1 MFDLQNINFYQEL
14 GLGQDENTEELHRKA
29 NHIARQWRQRASLSG
44 RNGQEAADK
53 LKIANAAIEV
63 FRDDETRQNYDATL
77 TFSPAADSQEIDW
90 IDEAWKYYF
99 ADDYEAARAAA
110 QQARSF
116 DDRNPRSYVISAQ
129 IETFHGD
136 AKQALEYANQA
147 YILDLDQENVIDVS
161 QVRGDAFLILN
172 ENEKALNNYRRALDV
187 ATDSY
192 FPIVVWSAAWAYI
205 KMRRYDEAVELCL
218 TALGKDPDIA
228 SSTIQG
234 VSKPYFVAVDHLCL
248 TFDLQESQLS
258 SWIENDKVNEE
269 KIDESLRLLN
279 KQLMTL
285 DAWRIVDEACT
296 RLSEYINLHITR
308 LELIRRRM
316 QAIYDMPVDVPP
328 IQRPDEPLRKPHWI
342 PLAFYIYV
350 VAVMVLGGIFLPYLP
365 GLVMV
370 PLPVLGI
377 VHWTR
382 RSRRHKESV
391 QTYERETKRVEEE
404 VLNASRRLE
413 EQQAAA
419 REAYREEIKTIEE
432 QLEKRKSS

>member
-1 MFDLQNINFYQEL
+1 MSNQESINFYQEL
-14 GLGQDENTEELHRKA
+14 GLGQDESTEELHRKA
-29 NHIARQWRQRASLSG
+29 THVARQWRQRASLSG
-44 RNGQEAADK
+44 RNGREAAEK
-53 LKIANAAIEV
+53 LKIAKAAIEV
-63 FRDDETRQNYDATL
+63 FRDDETRQNYDSML
-77 TFSPAADSQEIDW
+77 TFTPAAGSQEIDW

-99 ADDYEAARAAA
+99 ADDYDAARAAA
-110 QQARSF
+110 QHARSF

-161 QVRGDAFLILN
+161 QVQGDAFLILN

-218 TALGKDPDIA
+218 TALEKDPAIA

-248 TFDLQESQLS
+248 TFDLQEYQLS
-258 SWIENDKVNEE
+258 SWIENGKIDEE

-279 KQLMTL
+279 KQLATL
-285 DAWRIVDEACT
+285 DAWRIVDEAHT
-296 RLSEYINLHITR
+296 RLSDYINLHITR

-316 QAIYDMPVDVPP
+316 QAIYAMPVEEPT
-328 IQRPDEPLRKPHWI
+328 IQRPDKPLRKPHWI
-342 PLAFYIYV
+342 PLAFYIETAV
-350 VAVMVLGGIFLPYLP
+350 VMLLCSIFMPYLP
-365 GLVMV
+365 GLFMV

-377 VHWTR
+377 VHWVR

-391 QTYERETKRVEEE
+391 QTYERETERAERE
-404 VLNASRRLE
+404 VFNASRRLE

-419 REAYREEIKTIEE
+419 RETYREEIKTIEE
-432 QLEKRKSS
+432 QLKECKSS

>member
-1 MFDLQNINFYQEL
+1 M
-14 GLGQDENTEELHRKA
+14 
-29 NHIARQWRQRASLSG
+29 SG
-44 RNGQEAADK
+44 RNGQEAAEK
-53 LKIANAAIEV
+53 LKIAKAAIEV
-63 FRDDETRQNYDATL
+63 FRNDDTRQNYDAML
-77 TFSPAADSQEIDW
+77 TFAPPAHSQEIDW

-99 ADDYEAARAAA
+99 ADDYDAARAAA

-147 YILDLDQENVIDVS
+147 YILDLNQENVIDVS
-161 QVRGDAFLILN
+161 QARGDAFLILN
-172 ENEKALNNYRRALDV
+172 ENEKALNNYRRALDI

-234 VSKPYFVAVDHLCL
+234 VSKPYFVAIDHLCL
-248 TFDLQESQLS
+248 TFDLQEYQLS
-258 SWIENDKVNEE
+258 SWIENDKINEE

-279 KQLMTL
+279 KQLTTL
-285 DAWRIVDEACT
+285 DAWRIVDEART
-296 RLSEYINLHITR
+296 RLSDYINLHITR
-308 LELIRRRM
+308 LELIRKRM
-316 QAIYDMPVDVPP
+316 QAIYAMPVEEPT
-328 IQRPDEPLRKPHWI
+328 IQRPDKPLRKPHWI
-342 PLAFYIYV
+342 PLAFYIYLT
-350 VAVMVLGGIFLPYLP
+350 VAFVSAGIFLPYLP
-365 GLVMV
+365 GLLMV

-377 VHWTR
+377 VHWAR

-391 QTYERETKRVEEE
+391 QTYERETERAERE
-404 VLNASRRLE
+404 VFNASRRLE

-419 REAYREEIKTIEE
+419 REAFREEIKTIEE
-432 QLEKRKSS
+432 QLKERKSA

>member
-1 MFDLQNINFYQEL
+1 MSNQQTINFYQEL
-14 GLGQDENTEELHRKA
+14 GLGQDESTEELHRKV
-29 NHIARQWRQRASLSG
+29 NHIARRWRQRASLSG
-44 RNGQEAADK
+44 RNGQKAADK
-53 LKIANAAIEV
+53 LKIAKAAIEV
-63 FRDDETRQNYDATL
+63 FYNDETRQNYDATL
-77 TFSPAADSQEIDW
+77 TFTPVADSQEIDW

-99 ADDYEAARAAA
+99 ADDYDAARAAA

-147 YILDLDQENVIDVS
+147 YILDLDQDNVIDVS
-161 QVRGDAFLILN
+161 QARGDAFLILN

-205 KMRRYDEAVELCL
+205 KLRRYDEAVELCL

-234 VSKPYFVAVDHLCL
+234 VSKPYFVAIDHLCL
-248 TFDLQESQLS
+248 TFDLQEYQLS
-258 SWIENDKVNEE
+258 SWIENGKINED

-279 KQLMTL
+279 NQLTTL
-285 DAWRIVDEACT
+285 DAWRIVDEART

-308 LELIRRRM
+308 LELIRKRM
-316 QAIYDMPVDVPP
+316 QAIDDMPVDVPP

-350 VAVMVLGGIFLPYLP
+350 LMFMVLGGIFLPYLP
-365 GLVMV
+365 ELLMV

-391 QTYERETKRVEEE
+391 QTYERETERAERE

-413 EQQAAA
+413 EKQAAA

-432 QLEKRKSS
+432 QLKERKSS

>member
-365 GLVMV
+365 GLLMV

>member
-1 MFDLQNINFYQEL
+1 MLNQQSVNFYQEL

-44 RNGQEAADK
+44 RNGQEAAEK
-53 LKIANAAIEV
+53 LKIAKAAIEV

-99 ADDYEAARAAA
+99 ADDYDAARAAA
-110 QQARSF
+110 QQAHSF

-147 YILDLDQENVIDVS
+147 YILDLNQENVIDVS
-161 QVRGDAFLILN
+161 QARGDAFLILN
-172 ENEKALNNYRRALDV
+172 ENEKALTNYRRALDI

-218 TALGKDPDIA
+218 TALEKDPAIA

-234 VSKPYFVAVDHLCL
+234 VSKPYFVAIDHLCL
-248 TFDLQESQLS
+248 TFDLQEYQLS
-258 SWIENDKVNEE
+258 SWIENDKINEE
-269 KIDESLRLLN
+269 KINESLRLLN
-279 KQLMTL
+279 KQLTTL
-285 DAWRIVDEACT
+285 DAWRIVDEAHT
-296 RLSEYINLHITR
+296 RLSDYINLHITR

-316 QAIYDMPVDVPP
+316 QAIYTMPVEEPT
-328 IQRPDEPLRKPHWI
+328 IQRPDKPLRKPHWI
-342 PLAFYIYV
+342 PLAFYIYLT
-350 VAVMVLGGIFLPYLP
+350 VAFVSAGIFLPYLP
-365 GLVMV
+365 GLLMV

-377 VHWTR
+377 VHWAR

-391 QTYERETKRVEEE
+391 QTYERETKRAEEE

-413 EQQAAA
+413 EQQTAA
-419 REAYREEIKTIEE
+419 REAYQDEIKEIEK
-432 QLEKRKSS
+432 QLKECKSA

>member
-1 MFDLQNINFYQEL
+1 MLNQQHINFYQEL
-14 GLGQDENTEELHRKA
+14 GLGRDESTEELYRKA
-29 NHIARQWRQRASLSG
+29 THVARQWGQRASLSG
-44 RNGQEAADK
+44 RNGQEAAEK
-53 LKIANAAIEV
+53 LKIARAAIEV
-63 FRDDETRQNYDATL
+63 FRDDETRQNYDTTL
-77 TFSPAADSQEIDW
+77 TFAPAAESEEIDW

-99 ADDYEAARAAA
+99 ADDYDAARAAA

-136 AKQALEYANQA
+136 VKQALEYANQA

-234 VSKPYFVAVDHLCL
+234 VSKPYFVAIDHLCL
-248 TFDLQESQLS
+248 TFDLQEYQLS
-258 SWIENDKVNEE
+258 SWIENNKINEE

-279 KQLMTL
+279 KQLTTL
-285 DAWRIVDEACT
+285 DSWRIVDEAHT
-296 RLSEYINLHITR
+296 RLCDYINLHITR
-308 LELIRRRM
+308 LELIRKRM
-316 QAIYDMPVDVPP
+316 QAIYDMPVEVPP
-328 IQRPDEPLRKPHWI
+328 IQRPDKPLSKPHWI

-350 VAVMVLGGIFLPYLP
+350 AVAFGLAGIFLPYLP
-365 GLVMV
+365 GLLME

-377 VHWTR
+377 VHWVR

-391 QTYERETKRVEEE
+391 QTYERETKRMEEE

-413 EQQAAA
+413 KQQAAA
-419 REAYREEIKTIEE
+419 REAYHEDIKTIEE
-432 QLEKRKSS
+432 QLKERKSS

>member
-1 MFDLQNINFYQEL
+1 MSNKQSINFYQEL
-14 GLGQDENTEELHRKA
+14 GLGRDESTDELHRKA
-29 NHIARQWRQRASLSG
+29 THVARQWRQRASLSG

-53 LKIANAAIEV
+53 LKIAKAAIEI
-63 FRDDETRQNYDATL
+63 FRNDETRQNYDATL

-90 IDEAWKYYF
+90 IEEAWKYYF
-99 ADDYEAARAAA
+99 ADDYDAARAAA

-234 VSKPYFVAVDHLCL
+234 VSKPYFVAIDHMCL

-258 SWIENDKVNEE
+258 SWIENDKINEE

-285 DAWRIVDEACT
+285 DAWRIVDEART

-308 LELIRRRM
+308 LELIRKRM
-316 QAIYDMPVDVPP
+316 QAIYAMPVEEPT
-328 IQRPDEPLRKPHWI
+328 IQRPDKPLRKPHWI
-342 PLAFYIYV
+342 PLAICIYMT
-350 VAVMVLGGIFLPYLP
+350 AHIILTSIFMPYLP
-365 GLVMV
+365 GLLLV

-377 VHWTR
+377 VHWVR

-391 QTYERETKRVEEE
+391 QTYERETERAERE
-404 VLNASRRLE
+404 VFNASRRLE

-419 REAYREEIKTIEE
+419 REAYREEIRTIEE
-432 QLEKRKSS
+432 QLKERKSS

>member
-1 MFDLQNINFYQEL
+1 MLNQQSVNFYQEL
-14 GLGQDENTEELHRKA
+14 GLGRDESTEELHRKA
-29 NHIARQWRQRASLSG
+29 THVARQWRQRASLSG
-44 RNGQEAADK
+44 RNGQEAAEK
-53 LKIANAAIEV
+53 LKIAKAAIDV
-63 FRDDETRQNYDATL
+63 FSNDETRQNYDATL
-77 TFSPAADSQEIDW
+77 TFRPAADSQDIDW
-90 IDEAWKYYF
+90 IEEAWKYYF
-99 ADDYEAARAAA
+99 ADDYDAARAAA

-136 AKQALEYANQA
+136 VKQALEYANQA

-205 KMRRYDEAVELCL
+205 KLRRYDEAVELCL

-234 VSKPYFVAVDHLCL
+234 VSKPYFVAIDHLCL
-248 TFDLQESQLS
+248 TFDLQEYQLS
-258 SWIENDKVNEE
+258 SWIENGKINED

-279 KQLMTL
+279 RQLTTL
-285 DAWRIVDEACT
+285 DAWRIVDEART
-296 RLSEYINLHITR
+296 RLSEYISLHIKR
-308 LELIRRRM
+308 LELIRKRM
-316 QAIYDMPVDVPP
+316 QAIYDMPVEVPP
-328 IQRPDEPLRKPHWI
+328 IQRPNKPLRKPHWI

-350 VAVMVLGGIFLPYLP
+350 LVFMVLGGIFLPYLP
-365 GLVMV
+365 GLLMV

-377 VHWTR
+377 VHWAR

-413 EQQAAA
+413 KQQAAA
-419 REAYREEIKTIEE
+419 REAYHEDIKTIEK
-432 QLEKRKSS
+432 QLKERKSS

>member
-1 MFDLQNINFYQEL
+1 MSNQQTINFYQEL

-29 NHIARQWRQRASLSG
+29 THVARQWRQRASLSG

-77 TFSPAADSQEIDW
+77 TFSPAADSQEINW

-234 VSKPYFVAVDHLCL
+234 VSKPYFVAIDHLCL

-258 SWIENDKVNEE
+258 SWIENGKINEE

-279 KQLMTL
+279 KQLATL
-285 DAWRIVDEACT
+285 DAWRIVDEART

-308 LELIRRRM
+308 LGLIRKRM
-316 QAIYDMPVDVPP
+316 QAIYDMPVEVPP
-328 IQRPDEPLRKPHWI
+328 IQRPDKPLRKPHWI
-342 PLAFYIYV
+342 PLAFYIYLT
-350 VAVMVLGGIFLPYLP
+350 VAFVSAGIFLPYLP
-365 GLVMV
+365 GLFMV

-377 VHWTR
+377 VHWAR

-419 REAYREEIKTIEE
+419 REAYQDEIKEIEK
-432 QLEKRKSS
+432 QLKECKSA

>member
-1 MFDLQNINFYQEL
+1 MLNQQSVNFYQEL

-44 RNGQEAADK
+44 RNGQEAAEK
-53 LKIANAAIEV
+53 LKIAKAAIEV

-99 ADDYEAARAAA
+99 ADDYDAARAAA
-110 QQARSF
+110 QQAHSF

-147 YILDLDQENVIDVS
+147 YILDLNQENVIDVS
-161 QVRGDAFLILN
+161 QARGDAFLILN
-172 ENEKALNNYRRALDV
+172 ENEKALTNYRRALDI

-218 TALGKDPDIA
+218 TALEKDPAIA

-234 VSKPYFVAVDHLCL
+234 VSKPYFVAIDHLCL
-248 TFDLQESQLS
+248 TFDLQEYQLS
-258 SWIENDKVNEE
+258 SWIENDKINEE
-269 KIDESLRLLN
+269 KINESLRLLN
-279 KQLMTL
+279 KQLTTL
-285 DAWRIVDEACT
+285 DAWRIVDEAHT
-296 RLSEYINLHITR
+296 RLSDYINLHITR

-316 QAIYDMPVDVPP
+316 QAIYTMPVEEPT
-328 IQRPDEPLRKPHWI
+328 IQRPDKPLRKPHWI

-350 VAVMVLGGIFLPYLP
+350 VAFMVLGGIFLPYLP
-365 GLVMV
+365 GLLMV

-377 VHWTR
+377 VHWAR

-391 QTYERETKRVEEE
+391 QTYERETKRAEEE

-413 EQQAAA
+413 EQQTAA
-419 REAYREEIKTIEE
+419 REAYQDEIKEIEK
-432 QLEKRKSS
+432 QLKECKSA

>member
-1 MFDLQNINFYQEL
+1 MLNQQSVNFYQEL
-14 GLGQDENTEELHRKA
+14 GLGQDESTKELHRKA
-29 NHIARQWRQRASLSG
+29 THVARQWQQRASLSG
-44 RNGQEAADK
+44 RNGQEAAEK
-53 LKIANAAIEV
+53 LKIAKAAIEV

-77 TFSPAADSQEIDW
+77 TFPPAADSQEIDW

-99 ADDYEAARAAA
+99 ADDYDAARAAA

-205 KMRRYDEAVELCL
+205 KMQRYTEAVELCL
-218 TALGKDPDIA
+218 TALGKDPNIA
-228 SSTIQG
+228 LSTIQG
-234 VSKPYFVAVDHLCL
+234 VSRPYFVAVDHLCL
-248 TFDLQESQLS
+248 TCESEERQLGS
-258 SWIENDKVNEE
+258 LIENDKINEE

-279 KQLMTL
+279 KQLTTL
-285 DAWRIVDEACT
+285 DAWQIVDEART

-308 LELIRRRM
+308 LELIRKRM
-316 QAIYDMPVDVPP
+316 QAIYDMPVEVPP

-342 PLAFYIYV
+342 PLAFYTETAV
-350 VAVMVLGGIFLPYLP
+350 VMVLCSIFMPYLP
-365 GLVMV
+365 GLLMV

-377 VHWTR
+377 VYWVR
-382 RSRRHKESV
+382 RSRRYKDSV
-391 QTYERETKRVEEE
+391 QTYERETERAERE
-404 VLNASRRLE
+404 VFNASRRLE
-413 EQQAAA
+413 EQQTAA
-419 REAYREEIKTIEE
+419 REAYRDQIKEIEK
-432 QLEKRKSS
+432 QLKERKSS

>member
-1 MFDLQNINFYQEL
+1 MLNQEDINFYQEL
-14 GLGQDENTEELHRKA
+14 GLGRDESTEELHRKA
-29 NHIARQWRQRASLSG
+29 THVARQWQQRASLSG
-44 RNGQEAADK
+44 RNGQEAAEK
-53 LKIANAAIEV
+53 LKIAKAAIEV
-63 FRDDETRQNYDATL
+63 FYNDETRQNYDATL
-77 TFSPAADSQEIDW
+77 TFTPAAESEEIDW
-90 IDEAWKYYF
+90 IEEAWKYYF
-99 ADDYEAARAAA
+99 ADDYDAARAAA
-110 QQARSF
+110 QQARNF

-136 AKQALEYANQA
+136 VKQALEYANQA

-172 ENEKALNNYRRALDV
+172 ENEKALNNYRRALDL

-234 VSKPYFVAVDHLCL
+234 VSKPYFVAIDHLCL
-248 TFDLQESQLS
+248 TFDLQEYQLS
-258 SWIENDKVNEE
+258 SWIENGKINEE

-279 KQLMTL
+279 RQLTTL
-285 DAWRIVDEACT
+285 DAWRIVDEART
-296 RLSEYINLHITR
+296 RLSDYISLHIKR
-308 LELIRRRM
+308 LELIRKRM
-316 QAIYDMPVDVPP
+316 QAIYDMPVEVPP

-342 PLAFYIYV
+342 PLAFYIETAV
-350 VAVMVLGGIFLPYLP
+350 VMVLCSIFMPYLP
-365 GLVMV
+365 GLLMV

-377 VHWTR
+377 VHWAR

-391 QTYERETKRVEEE
+391 QTYERETERTERE
-404 VLNASRRLE
+404 VFNASRRLE

-432 QLEKRKSS
+432 QLKERKSS

>member
-1 MFDLQNINFYQEL
+1 M
-14 GLGQDENTEELHRKA
+14 
-29 NHIARQWRQRASLSG
+29 
-44 RNGQEAADK
+44 
-53 LKIANAAIEV
+53 
-63 FRDDETRQNYDATL
+63 
-77 TFSPAADSQEIDW
+77 
-90 IDEAWKYYF
+90 
-99 ADDYEAARAAA
+99 
-110 QQARSF
+110 
-116 DDRNPRSYVISAQ
+116 ISAQ

-192 FPIVVWSAAWAYI
+192 FPIVVWSAAWADI

-228 SSTIQG
+228 SFTIQG

-285 DAWRIVDEACT
+285 DVWRIVDEART
-296 RLSEYINLHITR
+296 RLSDYINLHIT
-308 LELIRRRM
+308 
-316 QAIYDMPVDVPP
+316 
-328 IQRPDEPLRKPHWI
+328 PDKRLRKPHWI
-342 PLAFYIYV
+342 PLAICIYMT
-350 VAVMVLGGIFLPYLP
+350 AHIILTSIFMPYLP
-365 GLVMV
+365 GLLLV

-377 VHWTR
+377 VHWVR

-391 QTYERETKRVEEE
+391 QTYERETERAERE
-404 VLNASRRLE
+404 VSNASRRLE

-419 REAYREEIKTIEE
+419 REAYHEDIKTIEK
-432 QLEKRKSS
+432 QLKERKSS

>member
-234 VSKPYFVAVDHLCL
+234 VSKPYFVAIDHLCL
-248 TFDLQESQLS
+248 AFDLQESQLS
-258 SWIENDKVNEE
+258 SWIENGKINEE

-279 KQLMTL
+279 KQLATL
-285 DAWRIVDEACT
+285 DAWRIVDEART
-296 RLSEYINLHITR
+296 RLSDYINLHITR
-308 LELIRRRM
+308 LELIRKRM
-316 QAIYDMPVDVPP
+316 QAIYDMPVEVPP
-328 IQRPDEPLRKPHWI
+328 IQRPDKPLRKPHWI

-350 VAVMVLGGIFLPYLP
+350 LVFMVLGGIFSPYLP
-365 GLVMV
+365 GLLMV

-377 VHWTR
+377 VHWAR

-404 VLNASRRLE
+404 VLNASWRLE
-413 EQQAAA
+413 KQQAAA
-419 REAYREEIKTIEE
+419 REAYHEDIKTIEK
-432 QLEKRKSS
+432 QLKERKSS

>member
-365 GLVMV
+365 GLLMV

-432 QLEKRKSS
+432 QLERRKSS

>member
-1 MFDLQNINFYQEL
+1 MSNQQTINFYQEL

-29 NHIARQWRQRASLSG
+29 THVARQWRQRASLSG

-172 ENEKALNNYRRALDV
+172 ENEKALSNYRRALDV

-234 VSKPYFVAVDHLCL
+234 VSKPYFVAIDHLCL

-258 SWIENDKVNEE
+258 SWIENGKINEE

-279 KQLMTL
+279 KQLATL
-285 DAWRIVDEACT
+285 DAWRIVDEART

-308 LELIRRRM
+308 LGLIRKRM
-316 QAIYDMPVDVPP
+316 QAIYDMPVEVPP
-328 IQRPDEPLRKPHWI
+328 IQRPDKPLRKPHWI
-342 PLAFYIYV
+342 PLAFYIYLT
-350 VAVMVLGGIFLPYLP
+350 VAFVSAGIFLPYLP
-365 GLVMV
+365 GLFMV

-377 VHWTR
+377 VHWAR

-419 REAYREEIKTIEE
+419 REAYQDEIKEIEK
-432 QLEKRKSS
+432 QLKECESA

>member
-1 MFDLQNINFYQEL
+1 MLNQEDINFYQEL
-14 GLGQDENTEELHRKA
+14 GLGRDESTEELHRKA
-29 NHIARQWRQRASLSG
+29 THVARQWQQRASLSG

-53 LKIANAAIEV
+53 LKIAKAAIEV

-77 TFSPAADSQEIDW
+77 TFTPAAESEEIDW
-90 IDEAWKYYF
+90 IEEAWKYYF
-99 ADDYEAARAAA
+99 ADDYDAARAAA
-110 QQARSF
+110 QQARNF

-136 AKQALEYANQA
+136 VKQALEYANQA

-172 ENEKALNNYRRALDV
+172 ENEKALNNYRRALDI

-234 VSKPYFVAVDHLCL
+234 VSKPYFVAIDHLCL
-248 TFDLQESQLS
+248 TFDLQEYQLS
-258 SWIENDKVNEE
+258 SWIENGKINEE

-285 DAWRIVDEACT
+285 DAWRIVDEAHT
-296 RLSEYINLHITR
+296 RLSDYINLHITR
-308 LELIRRRM
+308 LELIRKRM
-316 QAIYDMPVDVPP
+316 QAIYAMPVEEPT
-328 IQRPDEPLRKPHWI
+328 IQRPDKPLRKPHWI

-350 VAVMVLGGIFLPYLP
+350 AVFMVLGGIFAPYLP
-365 GLVMV
+365 GLLMV

-377 VHWTR
+377 VHWVR

-391 QTYERETKRVEEE
+391 QTYERETKRAEEE

-432 QLEKRKSS
+432 QLKERKSS

>member
-1 MFDLQNINFYQEL
+1 MSNQESINFYQEL
-14 GLGQDENTEELHRKA
+14 GLGRDESTEELRRKA
-29 NHIARQWRQRASLSG
+29 THVARQWRQRASLSG
-44 RNGQEAADK
+44 RNGQEAAEK
-53 LKIANAAIEV
+53 LKIAKAAIEV
-63 FRDDETRQNYDATL
+63 FRDNETRQNYDSTL
-77 TFSPAADSQEIDW
+77 AFTPAAESEEIDW

-99 ADDYEAARAAA
+99 ADDYDAARAAA

-136 AKQALEYANQA
+136 VKQALEYANQA

-187 ATDSY
+187 ASDSY
-192 FPIVVWSAAWAYI
+192 FPVVVLSAAWAYI

-234 VSKPYFVAVDHLCL
+234 VSKPYFVAIDHLCL
-248 TFDLQESQLS
+248 TFDLQEYQLS
-258 SWIENDKVNEE
+258 SWIENNKINEE

-279 KQLMTL
+279 KQLTTL
-285 DAWRIVDEACT
+285 DSWRIVDEAHT
-296 RLSEYINLHITR
+296 RLCDYINLHITR
-308 LELIRRRM
+308 LELIRKRM
-316 QAIYDMPVDVPP
+316 QAIYDMPVEVPP
-328 IQRPDEPLRKPHWI
+328 IQRPDKPLRKPHWI

-350 VAVMVLGGIFLPYLP
+350 AVAFGLAGIFLPYLP
-365 GLVMV
+365 GLLMV

-377 VHWTR
+377 VHWAR

-391 QTYERETKRVEEE
+391 QTYERETKRVEQE

-413 EQQAAA
+413 KQQAAA
-419 REAYREEIKTIEE
+419 REAYHEDIKTIEE
-432 QLEKRKSS
+432 QLKERKSS

>member
-14 GLGQDENTEELHRKA
+14 GLERDESTEELRRKA
-29 NHIARQWRQRASLSG
+29 TRIAYQWRQRASLSG
-44 RNGQEAADK
+44 RNGQEAVEK
-53 LKIANAAIEV
+53 LKIATAAIEV
-63 FRDDETRQNYDATL
+63 FGNDETRQNYDAML
-77 TFSPAADSQEIDW
+77 TFTPADAQEIDW

-99 ADDYEAARAAA
+99 ADDYDAARAAA

-116 DDRNPRSYVISAQ
+116 DGRNPRSYVISAQ

-147 YILDLDQENVIDVS
+147 YILDLDQENVIDVNM
-161 QVRGDAFLILN
+161 VRGGAYLTLD
-172 ENEKALNNYRRALDV
+172 ENEKALTNYRRVLDI
-187 ATDSY
+187 ASDSY
-192 FPIVVWSAAWAYI
+192 FPVVVLSAAWAYI

-218 TALGKDPDIA
+218 TALEKDPAIA

-234 VSKPYFVAVDHLCL
+234 VSKPYFVAIDHLCL
-248 TFDLQESQLS
+248 TFDLQEYQLS
-258 SWIENDKVNEE
+258 SWIENDKINEE

-279 KQLMTL
+279 KQLTTL
-285 DAWRIVDEACT
+285 DAWRIVDEART
-296 RLSEYINLHITR
+296 RLSDYINLHITR
-308 LELIRRRM
+308 LELIRKRM
-316 QAIYDMPVDVPP
+316 QAIYDMPVEEPT
-328 IQRPDEPLRKPHWI
+328 IQRPDKPLRKPHWI

-350 VAVMVLGGIFLPYLP
+350 AVFMVLGGIFAPYLP
-365 GLVMV
+365 GLLMV

-377 VHWTR
+377 VHWVR

-404 VLNASRRLE
+404 VLNASWRLE
-413 EQQAAA
+413 KQQAAA

-432 QLEKRKSS
+432 QLKERKSA

>member
-1 MFDLQNINFYQEL
+1 MSNQQTINFYQEL

-29 NHIARQWRQRASLSG
+29 THVARQWRQRASLSG

-234 VSKPYFVAVDHLCL
+234 VSKPYFVAIDHLCL

-258 SWIENDKVNEE
+258 SWIENGKINEE

-279 KQLMTL
+279 KQLATL
-285 DAWRIVDEACT
+285 DAWRIVDEART

-308 LELIRRRM
+308 LGLIRKRM
-316 QAIYDMPVDVPP
+316 QAIYDMPVEVPP
-328 IQRPDEPLRKPHWI
+328 IQRPDKPLRKPHWI
-342 PLAFYIYV
+342 PLAFYIYLT
-350 VAVMVLGGIFLPYLP
+350 VAFVSAGIFLPYLP
-365 GLVMV
+365 GLFMV

-377 VHWTR
+377 VHWAR

-419 REAYREEIKTIEE
+419 REAYQDEIKEIEK
-432 QLEKRKSS
+432 QLKECKSA